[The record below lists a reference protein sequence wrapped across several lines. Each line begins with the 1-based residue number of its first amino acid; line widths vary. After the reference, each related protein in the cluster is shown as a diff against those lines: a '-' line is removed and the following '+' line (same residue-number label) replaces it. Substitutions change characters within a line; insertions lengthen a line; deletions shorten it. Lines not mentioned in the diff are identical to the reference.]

1 MKLQL
6 NGPKLP
12 SEWNR
17 GVLHTGEE
25 ADEPAYELIDGE
37 DLLKYTKIYSG
48 PDLTTDEKSLHI
60 TDASN
65 TDRQFGAYL
74 NLSVPVSHGF
84 MAAAKAGCDNTRRY
98 CRQAENTGHSVQF
111 CVAYGEVLSN
121 VDDMLE
127 AKEQDN
133 EKFAEAGADLKLA
146 DVGITANISGKR
158 AHDIIKKTENNLKNA
173 RVIGGDGTKLLS
185 EGLSKWI
192 TTIKSNQ
199 KVVFR
204 TNLRP
209 TYSLLDS
216 ERKKRVIS
224 IYECE
229 EHRDHIP
236 YGTILNMRHI
246 NYGRYLYV
254 DNDRHIR
261 DESHGTT
268 YRGKVLFAFKEFES
282 RRNPLKVKFRHS
294 PRHGQPH
301 ESYVK
306 IIGDPK
312 HGPGIYL
319 GLANAGIKTDK
330 VASSHQHEPKGR
342 YLAGKFREEAI
353 AEDFEI
359 SWRLELPEES
369 DVESKHT
376 KF

>member
-1 MKLQL
+1 MATTTQAQL
-6 NGPKLP
+6 SL
-12 SEWNR
+12 
-17 GVLHTGEE
+17 
-25 ADEPAYELIDGE
+25 A
-37 DLLKYTKIYSG
+37 SG
-48 PDLTTDEKSLHI
+48 K
-60 TDASN
+60 
-65 TDRQFGAYL
+65 
-74 NLSVPVSHGF
+74 
-84 MAAAKAGCDNTRRY
+84 
-98 CRQAENTGHSVQF
+98 
-111 CVAYGEVLSN
+111 VLSN

-146 DVGITANISGKR
+146 DSNWYGLNKDVEYNVLIEQFS
-158 AHDIIKKTENNLKNA
+158 
-173 RVIGGDGTKLLS
+173 GGDGTKLLS